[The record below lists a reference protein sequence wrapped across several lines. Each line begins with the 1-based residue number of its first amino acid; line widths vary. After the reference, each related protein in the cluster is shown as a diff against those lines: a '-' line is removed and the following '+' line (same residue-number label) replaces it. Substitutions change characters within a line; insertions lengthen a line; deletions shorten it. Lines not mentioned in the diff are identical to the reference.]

1 MVELF
6 ARILGGGLQMRDA
19 TLEAMLSAYKNELT
33 QVTYTPE
40 FVDQQRRQKK
50 AVVRQK
56 VKNKLS
62 DDALLKK
69 LEGFTA
75 PEEKA
80 PPKKAGARRK

>member
-1 MVELF
+1 MLGRALGMREDWVES
-6 ARILGGGLQMRDA
+6 
-19 TLEAMLSAYKNELT
+19 MLTTYKDELT

-40 FVDQQRRQKK
+40 YVKRQRQRKTVEVVQTVKK
-50 AVVRQK
+50 
-56 VKNKLS
+56 KLD

-80 PPKKAGARRK
+80 PPKKAGARRR